1 MKTSK
6 MQHIFKFKCT
16 LFLIT
21 IVLLFSCSSNELT
34 QVPSN
39 ILSKE
44 KMAAVLTDS
53 HILEAAMNLNIS
65 NEVQAVNENRGD
77 MMLAILKK
85 NEVTKEQYDESF
97 QFYSEHPVLLGDI
110 YKLVLN
116 NLSEL
121 QAKTA
126 NEKEPAKDSLKKDSV
141 KVPFQKP

>member
-1 MKTSK
+1 MKNTSLVK
-6 MQHIFKFKCT
+6 IKHTF
-16 LFLIT
+16 FLTIIT
-21 IVLLFSCSSNELT
+21 LLFSCSSSEST
-34 QVPSN
+34 SVPAN
-39 ILSKE
+39 ILPQE

-53 HILEAAMNLNIS
+53 HILEAAMSLNIS
-65 NEVQAVNENRGD
+65 NEVQAVNENRGE

-97 QFYSEHPVLLGDI
+97 QFYSDHPVLLGDV
-110 YKLVLN
+110 YKLVLS

-141 KVPFQKP
+141 TVPIKKP